1 MSNLLLSKEFLNKYR
16 SLAEAKE
23 MLTAEKHRRSE
34 ALAAKAT
41 SSFENFVRFT
51 TQEYG
56 CGWFNLEVC
65 RDLQSFFD
73 AVKRKERPRYMLFA
87 PPRHGKSLLVSQKF
101 PAYCLGKNPDCEIIA
116 TSYSADRAA
125 ANSRDAAPT
134 AVERAWRAVAAID
147 PKA

>member
-16 SLAEAKE
+16 SLDEAKE

-34 ALAAKAT
+34 ALADKAT
-41 SSFENFVRFT
+41 RSFESFVRFT
-51 TQEYG
+51 TPEYD
-56 CGWFNLEVC
+56 CGWFNRDVC
-65 RDLQSFFD
+65 PRFARVFD

-87 PPRHGKSLLVSQKF
+87 RPRHAKSLLVSQEF
-101 PAYCLGKNPDCEIIA
+101 PAYCLGKDPNCEIIA